1 MIVSIEKAI
10 LHILDANSGVSVFS
24 DTELDIS
31 DASINNFITKHIE
44 KTYEDAGLR
53 NGEFA
58 DNSGFKYHLAEYLN
72 GETSFQ
78 RFSLVV
84 AERIYDAV
92 KSAETTE
99 SCDVIVCECI
109 ANEQK
114 TIAILKCDNKVGYTH
129 QVTQDD
135 GKFSNALINHYAIL
149 PTTTQKI
156 PECAFINEDDFSIK
170 YAGKKHKIDGESV
183 DLIADIL
190 LECHFD
196 ISVRESI
203 NAVKKIAKKV
213 TDDNGGDSIE
223 TSAKIKEFIV
233 KNVEENEFEFIE
245 PKEIANAVFDGR
257 PVMRDEFMEKIEDA
271 KVPEKVEVTSYLTKK
286 MSANVKLVTDIGV
299 ELSFPAEYYRDG
311 KYIDI
316 INNED
321 GTISIQINNIGEL
334 INK

>member
-1 MIVSIEKAI
+1 MIVSIKKAI
-10 LHILDANSGVSVFS
+10 LHILDANSGISVFS
-24 DTELDIS
+24 DTELDVS

-44 KTYEDAGLR
+44 KIYEDSGLR
-53 NGEFA
+53 SGEFA
-58 DNSGFKYHLAEYLN
+58 DNSGFKYHLSEYLR
-72 GETSFQ
+72 EEISFQ
-78 RFSLVV
+78 QLSLMI
-84 AERIYDAV
+84 AERIYDAI
-92 KSAETTE
+92 KSAENTE
-99 SCDVIVCECI
+99 SCDVIVCECF
-109 ANEQK
+109 ANEQPA
-114 TIAILKCDNKVGYTH
+114 IAILKCDNKVGYTH
-129 QVTQDD
+129 QVTQND
-135 GKFSNALINHYAIL
+135 GIFSNALINHYAIL

-156 PECAFINEDDFSIK
+156 SECAFINEEDFSIK
-170 YAGKKHKIDGESV
+170 YAGKKRKIDGESV
-183 DLIADIL
+183 DIIADIL
-190 LECHFD
+190 LECYFD

-223 TSAKIKEFIV
+223 TSAKIKEFVI
-233 KNVEENEFEFIE
+233 KNVEENEFEYIE
-245 PKEIANAVFDGR
+245 PKQIANAVFDGR
-257 PVMRDEFMEKIEDA
+257 PVMRDEFMEKLEDA
-271 KVPEKVEVTSYLTKK
+271 GVPEKVEVTSYLTKK